1 MPDVF
6 LMMEVKSGKLGNWP
20 HGGRGPGG
28 HLCLCVKTQR
38 LLWRDGWSTG
48 LVLEAFRTKQFY
60 TDDVI
65 SHDMQEYVEDFPEK
79 SITK

>member
-1 MPDVF
+1 MLVRQ
-6 LMMEVKSGKLGNWP
+6 STTLG
-20 HGGRGPGG
+20 
-28 HLCLCVKTQR
+28 LA
-38 LLWRDGWSTG
+38 GWSTG
-48 LVLEAFRTKQFY
+48 LVLEAFRSKQFY